1 MEKANSKDIYIPADS
16 EPSFESYSTSESE
29 EEVPSASIHNPE
41 VYQQRN
47 EENSEL
53 TTVYVCIYL
62 INLKN
67 MLSNHKAQ
75 QKVSD
80 LQDISGNS
88 DLIDINELEIPISS
102 ESTKKINSKQHF
114 FLEKRII

>member
-1 MEKANSKDIYIPADS
+1 
-16 EPSFESYSTSESE
+16 
-29 EEVPSASIHNPE
+29 
-41 VYQQRN
+41 
-47 EENSEL
+47 
-53 TTVYVCIYL
+53 
-62 INLKN
+62 

>member
-53 TTVYVCIYL
+53 TTVYVCI
-62 INLKN
+62 
-67 MLSNHKAQ
+67 
-75 QKVSD
+75 
-80 LQDISGNS
+80 
-88 DLIDINELEIPISS
+88 IDF
-102 ESTKKINSKQHF
+102 TKF
-114 FLEKRII
+114 Y